1 MPEMAE
7 AVRKKG
13 EELAAEKL
21 KREAEVSASTE
32 SAKDQATATD
42 AGKNA
47 EAKAPGDMPAPNS
60 SNEVNKSDPAAAGA
74 ATLPNGLIKK
84 EELVP
89 SQPK

>member
-32 SAKDQATATD
+32 S
-42 AGKNA
+42 G
-47 EAKAPGDMPAPNS
+47 EGS
-60 SNEVNKSDPAAAGA
+60 SHSN
-74 ATLPNGLIKK
+74 
-84 EELVP
+84 
-89 SQPK
+89 